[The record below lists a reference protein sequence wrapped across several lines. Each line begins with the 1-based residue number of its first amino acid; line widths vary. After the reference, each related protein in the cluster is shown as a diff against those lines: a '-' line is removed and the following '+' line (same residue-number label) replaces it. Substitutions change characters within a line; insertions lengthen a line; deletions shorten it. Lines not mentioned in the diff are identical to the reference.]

1 QRGFEMQVGLDP
13 DGKIGQMFNVSS
25 IPQSVVIDP
34 DGNVARLHVGASPRL
49 GDELFKAIESILN
62 EEL

>member
-1 QRGFEMQVGLDP
+1 MQVGMDP
-13 DGKIGQMFNVSS
+13 DGKIGRLFNVSS
-25 IPQSVVIDP
+25 IPQSVIIDP

-49 GDELFKAIESILN
+49 GEELYKAIEEILN